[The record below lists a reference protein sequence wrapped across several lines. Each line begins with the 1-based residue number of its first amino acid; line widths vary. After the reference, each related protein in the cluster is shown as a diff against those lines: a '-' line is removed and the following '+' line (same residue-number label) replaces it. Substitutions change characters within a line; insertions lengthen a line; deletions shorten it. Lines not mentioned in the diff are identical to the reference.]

1 MEHLAAIFAIS
12 LLAAMVVC
20 LELGRRYGLKN
31 LVDEP
36 EKAATG
42 KRIVEGAFFGLLSL
56 LIAFSFSGAVSRFD
70 HRRELII
77 EEANDIG
84 TAYLR
89 VDTLAPEVQP
99 QMRDLFRANLDS
111 RMAVYHAIPD
121 LEAAKQ
127 EIARSTDLQNQ
138 IWHLAVESTRVP
150 GSHPNAGM
158 LLLNALNTMIDIS
171 NTRVWAALTHPPVII
186 YGLLFVIALICSFIA
201 GGSLA
206 AAKSHTW
213 VHALA
218 FALLTCVSVFVILEI
233 EYPRI
238 GFIAIEKYD
247 EALTDVR
254 ASMK

>member
-99 QMRDLFRANLDS
+99 QMRDLFRAYLDS

-138 IWHLAVESTRVP
+138 IWHLAVE
-150 GSHPNAGM
+150 
-158 LLLNALNTMIDIS
+158 
-171 NTRVWAALTHPPVII
+171 
-186 YGLLFVIALICSFIA
+186 
-201 GGSLA
+201 
-206 AAKSHTW
+206 
-213 VHALA
+213 
-218 FALLTCVSVFVILEI
+218 
-233 EYPRI
+233 
-238 GFIAIEKYD
+238 
-247 EALTDVR
+247 
-254 ASMK
+254 